1 MEEGSQE
8 RVSPICIAAVCQRE
22 SLGVLQMQEL
32 ESMSLDDIHHDNF
45 ENILLVDDPVVGTP
59 LYEQV
64 IDNTDE
70 ERDAQ
75 YNY

>member
-1 MEEGSQE
+1 MTSIMTTL
-8 RVSPICIAAVCQRE
+8 RT
-22 SLGVLQMQEL
+22 
-32 ESMSLDDIHHDNF
+32 
-45 ENILLVDDPVVGTP
+45 LLVDDPVVGTP
-59 LYEQV
+59 LYEQL

>member
-1 MEEGSQE
+1 
-8 RVSPICIAAVCQRE
+8 
-22 SLGVLQMQEL
+22 MQEL

-59 LYEQV
+59 LYEQL

-75 YNY
+75 YSYW